1 MVTDNRLQKKESVTM
16 AWFVILKVLSA
27 MIILS
32 FLNAFEINASGSVLN
47 SVIFTYFFI
56 YFYFTDIIFVNY
68 LGRNQHDKPH
78 PGIL

>member
-68 LGRNQHDKPH
+68 LGKNQHDQPH